1 VIWRLTRAVKLSTIR
16 PGGGKG
22 SYGAAD
28 EPLANRSTLAS
39 LPNLS
44 AHDFIDESRASVGVN
59 TETAG
64 PAPDL
69 ENLRI
74 NYRAKHV
81 MTQPLEVAFA
91 KFGLLAPFA
100 VCCRKI
106 VCVNHDLAD
115 LAIIL
120 GSVPSDANRPS
131 LLSQSGH
138 ELRISLFGAPPRIR
152 IVTPIFVRKRSILC
166 PLSGGLLEGQE
177 TAVRPE

>member
-1 VIWRLTRAVKLSTIR
+1 V
-16 PGGGKG
+16 
-22 SYGAAD
+22 
-28 EPLANRSTLAS
+28 
-39 LPNLS
+39 
-44 AHDFIDESRASVGVN
+44 
-59 TETAG
+59 G

-81 MTQPLEVAFA
+81 MTKPLEVAFA

-106 VCVNHDLAD
+106 IGVGHDLAD

-120 GSVPSDANRPS
+120 GSVPSDGDRPS

-138 ELRISLFGAPPRIR
+138 ELLISLFGALPRIR
-152 IVTPIFVRKRSILC
+152 IVTPIFVWKRSILC
-166 PLSGGLLEGQE
+166 PLGGGLFEGQE
-177 TAVRPE
+177 TAVWPE